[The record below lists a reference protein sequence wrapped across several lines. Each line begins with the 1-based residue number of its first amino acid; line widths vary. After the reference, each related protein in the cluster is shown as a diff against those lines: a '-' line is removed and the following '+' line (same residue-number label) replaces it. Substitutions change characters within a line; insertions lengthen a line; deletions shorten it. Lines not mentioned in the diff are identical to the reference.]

1 MSQRDYYEILG
12 VSKDASEDE
21 IKRAYR
27 KMALKYHP
35 DHNPN
40 NPEAE
45 QKFKEAAEAYDVL
58 RNPERRANYDRFGTA
73 DPSGMGGAGFSS
85 AEDIFAQFGDVFGDL
100 FGFSGGRSRG
110 NRPQQGDDLR
120 YTMTISFREA
130 AHGIEKTIKLPR
142 HTSCPDCN
150 GSGAAKGSSRE
161 NCKKCGGSG
170 QVAIRQ
176 GFMQFVQPCPS
187 CHGRGFTI
195 PKPCPKCRGEGIV
208 ETMREL
214 SVRIPAGVYDGARLR
229 LRGEGEMGLHG
240 GPSGDLYV
248 VLHVEDDKVFDRDEQ
263 NLIYTA
269 TISFPQAALGCR
281 IQIPSINDGETLDL
295 DIPKGTQNGKVFQ
308 IRGKGLKYPGENR
321 TGDLLI
327 RIVVKTPVKLTSE
340 QEKLLREFARLT
352 EEPASGEDQNKEGI
366 FDKVK
371 KAMGME

>member
-1 MSQRDYYEILG
+1 MSKRDYYEILG
-12 VSKDASEDE
+12 VSRDASDEE
-21 IKRAYR
+21 IKHAYR
-27 KMALKYHP
+27 KLALKYHP

-73 DPSGMGGAGFSS
+73 DPGMGGTTFNS

-100 FGFSGGRSRG
+100 FGFGGARSRG
-110 NRPQQGDDLR
+110 PRPQQGDDLR
-120 YTMTISFREA
+120 YNMTISFREA
-130 AHGIEKTIKLPR
+130 AKGTEKTIKIPR
-142 HTSCPDCN
+142 HATCPECN

-161 NCKKCGGSG
+161 TCKKCGGSG

-176 GFMQFVQPCPS
+176 GFMQFVQPCPT

-195 PKPCPKCRGEGIV
+195 PKPCPKCKGEGIV

-229 LRGEGEMGLHG
+229 LRGEGEMGVHG

-248 VLHVEDDKVFDRDEQ
+248 VLHVEDDDVFDRDEQ

-269 TISFPQAALGCR
+269 TITFPQAALGTR
-281 IQIPSINDGETLDL
+281 IQIPSLNEGETLDL
-295 DIPKGTQNGKVFQ
+295 DIPKGTQNGKIFQ
-308 IRGKGLKYPGENR
+308 IRGKGLKYPGEKR
-321 TGDLLI
+321 TGDLLV
-327 RIVVKTPVKLTSE
+327 RVVVKTPTKLSAE
-340 QEKLLREFARLT
+340 QEKLLREFEKLS
-352 EEPASGEDQNKEGI
+352 EEQNKPGI